1 MSDTHQ
7 RYLVYTLPTCSLSL
21 SIFADKE
28 DDFTMEPLE
37 RILYIE
43 DNIDD
48 RYFFSYV
55 LRKVS
60 PDTQIDE
67 VENGEEAYRVLLE
80 DIEEYQ
86 LIFIDVKLPRFS
98 GIEIL
103 SRLKKENGSIPVEKL
118 IMIST
123 SKNNTDKREALE
135 LGVSEFLQKP
145 VNEKRIRALFNKFG
159 YA

>member
-1 MSDTHQ
+1 MHC
-7 RYLVYTLPTCSLSL
+7 LHVFLSL
-21 SIFADKE
+21 ILKSGR
-28 DDFTMEPLE
+28 DFTMEPLE
-37 RILYIE
+37 KILYIE

-60 PDTQIDE
+60 PDTEIDE

-80 DIEEYQ
+80 DIEKYQ
-86 LIFIDVKLPRFS
+86 LIFVDVKLPRFS

-103 SRLKKENGSIPVEKL
+103 SRLKKENGTIPVEKL
-118 IMIST
+118 IMLST
-123 SKNNTDKREALE
+123 SKNNTDKREAME
-135 LGVSEFLQKP
+135 LGVTEFLQKP